1 MSRDRILASD
11 ITQWSSL
18 DDIKNTF
25 VDKRELT
32 DVSEEVESHVPV
44 LKVTERNYFK
54 LLEADPGEELY
65 DYRQETSRRDF
76 TVLVASHDYEKFMF
90 ITRDAMSGAGGVRHR
105 RKTIYKDQF
114 DDDLGDKR
122 TILNKLNDIQ
132 SGGIAP
138 FFEIYETRKVVN
150 EFYREYRNHLDNLA
164 DSVPNSLDIPEAEQ
178 REFAQAVMDRII
190 FTYFLQE
197 KGALSHPSDTD
208 EYFESRILS
217 FKRSESDLYQDFL
230 EPLFFD
236 LLAVPTGEREIDEER
251 FGEVPYLNGSLFTPT
266 EIEEEHNTIRIGED
280 TTAGNDL
287 IEDYIN
293 FLGDWNWHLD
303 ETSDADDSAAIT
315 PDILGFIFEKSVN
328 KDGLGAVY
336 TPEEVTRYISNK
348 SLNDRVLAGLNAQI
362 DGEGYNSIDNL
373 FGLVD
378 DGEEQ
383 VFTSAGLSIQ
393 LGDLAAINLDHIEV
407 LYFDVL
413 PNLTIL
419 DPAVGSGAFLLAA
432 QEALLDI
439 YITCLAVFD
448 NYPRQEE
455 LSSRAR
461 DEIQTSSGT
470 STRLRLKRSIIINNL
485 YGVDI
490 DPGAVEVCKLRLY
503 LSMISDLNQGTS
515 EIEALPNIDF
525 NIRQGNSLFGI
536 SDAELLTSDDNDETT
551 QQSIFSYKLKDKI
564 DSYANKIEEFR
575 NNEGTAADARSK
587 IQEQHDKVQPTINS
601 IYAGTIDQ
609 RIREEISSVDDVNQ
623 YLSDDSIDS
632 VKLIIGFDGSPPEEA
647 KETISDLGGRFYGA
661 KTAHIE
667 IETKQLRAGPHNTA
681 IQLAEDHGFRYMK
694 IERPMTAADLSSQY
708 DLFHW
713 AFEFPNVFGFG
724 ESNSGSSGFDL
735 ILENPPYISSRQ
747 LSTAESE
754 LHAELYSTVEGTGC
768 DIFVPFIERSYD
780 LLSDLGEFG
789 VITSRQF
796 MAADYGVGL
805 RDTIA
810 DNYPLREAIDFTNYS
825 PFEEVDAYTVI
836 LRMSTM
842 DTDSVMCG
850 SVRSARGV
858 EEVRRGIRTS
868 RPETIEGVHSF
879 SLDPDSLSRDRWLI
893 LSEDEL
899 SAREQME
906 SRSASTLVSDD
917 HPGVDVR
924 SPYKTGRDKILKGEI
939 VSESETEYIIETKT
953 YTTTVEQAAWR
964 RLVRNENVDTW
975 TIEEPT
981 TVVFFPYKRV
991 NDEYVLLNES
1001 ELEERFPQT
1010 YEILSQYKQRLLERK
1025 DSRETFEEKGYPW
1038 YSMAR
1043 VGEPTDFENTKI
1055 VTGSMIAHRQF
1066 AIDTDEYIVATG
1078 SGNAR
1083 AITLGDLDQYYTLGF
1098 LNAEP
1103 VFKYMKPLCPPKQN
1117 GYFEISIE
1125 VASDLPYIDFDLNS
1139 DLYTAVCMIVDQLDV
1154 SEIKTIVTDEGVS
1167 SLLTADKK
1175 STATHLIRAVG
1186 EVLSANYDQYSASDR
1201 ADLEVIVNHC
1211 VGELFN
1217 LSEDDLTAL
1226 ERI

>member
-455 LSSRAR
+455 LSSRNR

-713 AFEFPNVFGFG
+713 AF
-724 ESNSGSSGFDL
+724 
-735 ILENPPYISSRQ
+735 
-747 LSTAESE
+747 
-754 LHAELYSTVEGTGC
+754 
-768 DIFVPFIERSYD
+768 
-780 LLSDLGEFG
+780 
-789 VITSRQF
+789 
-796 MAADYGVGL
+796 
-805 RDTIA
+805 
-810 DNYPLREAIDFTNYS
+810 
-825 PFEEVDAYTVI
+825 
-836 LRMSTM
+836 
-842 DTDSVMCG
+842 
-850 SVRSARGV
+850 
-858 EEVRRGIRTS
+858 
-868 RPETIEGVHSF
+868 
-879 SLDPDSLSRDRWLI
+879 
-893 LSEDEL
+893 
-899 SAREQME
+899 
-906 SRSASTLVSDD
+906 
-917 HPGVDVR
+917 
-924 SPYKTGRDKILKGEI
+924 
-939 VSESETEYIIETKT
+939 
-953 YTTTVEQAAWR
+953 
-964 RLVRNENVDTW
+964 
-975 TIEEPT
+975 
-981 TVVFFPYKRV
+981 
-991 NDEYVLLNES
+991 
-1001 ELEERFPQT
+1001 
-1010 YEILSQYKQRLLERK
+1010 
-1025 DSRETFEEKGYPW
+1025 
-1038 YSMAR
+1038 
-1043 VGEPTDFENTKI
+1043 
-1055 VTGSMIAHRQF
+1055 
-1066 AIDTDEYIVATG
+1066 
-1078 SGNAR
+1078 
-1083 AITLGDLDQYYTLGF
+1083 
-1098 LNAEP
+1098 
-1103 VFKYMKPLCPPKQN
+1103 
-1117 GYFEISIE
+1117 
-1125 VASDLPYIDFDLNS
+1125 
-1139 DLYTAVCMIVDQLDV
+1139 
-1154 SEIKTIVTDEGVS
+1154 
-1167 SLLTADKK
+1167 
-1175 STATHLIRAVG
+1175 
-1186 EVLSANYDQYSASDR
+1186 
-1201 ADLEVIVNHC
+1201 
-1211 VGELFN
+1211 
-1217 LSEDDLTAL
+1217 
-1226 ERI
+1226 